1 MDDKLAALKDSLI
14 EQFKGKARIEDLV
27 EVIDEEF
34 REIFD
39 FFRQLRDERDLYH
52 AVGKQLDGVG
62 DIAVLTRKEA
72 GQLAGDPVPIKV
84 IEDETYRHFLVY
96 KILKNTCD
104 CTYPDIIKA
113 FRMFWDKPLYYSED
127 PDYPATM
134 IFDTGDLPGG
144 TDTSPLFTTPLIK
157 PAGVT
162 LKLVARTT
170 EAMPQ
175 VTLHLFSGLGY
186 AVTVTELPFLERDI
200 KYEGKVYL
208 GCGIQSHD
216 STGLPALEREIDY
229 GGKVYIG
236 SGVQSHNSTGLPVVE
251 RSISYRAKAKSGSV
265 VQSITQTPI
274 GGVTIQS

>member
-1 MDDKLAALKDSLI
+1 MDDKMTTLKDSLV

-34 REIFD
+34 QEIYE

-52 AVGKQLDGVG
+52 AKGKQLDGVG

-72 GQLAGDPVPIKV
+72 GQLAGDPVPINV
-84 IEDETYRHFLVY
+84 IPDDTYRQYLIY

-113 FRMFWDKPLYYSED
+113 FRMFWDKPLYYTED
-127 PDYPATM
+127 PDHPATM

-144 TDTSPLFTTPLIK
+144 SDTSPLFTTPFIK

-162 LKLVARTT
+162 LKLVARTK
-170 EAMPQ
+170 EEMPPIK
-175 VTLHLFSGLGY
+175 LHLFSGLGY
-186 AVTVTELPFLERDI
+186 AVTVTELPPLERDI
-200 KYEGKVYL
+200 
-208 GCGIQSHD
+208 
-216 STGLPALEREIDY
+216 
-229 GGKVYIG
+229 
-236 SGVQSHNSTGLPVVE
+236 
-251 RSISYRAKAKSGSV
+251 SYRAEIQSGSV

-274 GGVTIQS
+274 GSVTIQS